1 MKITLLQHVR
11 CQIHLKIL
19 NKNKNKIKNDQE
31 NEIITISNQQ
41 WCVAYS
47 PKYTCFPQS
56 LRKRKRKEWIQ
67 NSETNNTS
75 V

>member
-1 MKITLLQHVR
+1 MKITLPQHVR
-11 CQIHLKIL
+11 CQIHLKI
-19 NKNKNKIKNDQE
+19 KKIKNDQE

-56 LRKRKRKEWIQ
+56 LRKGKRKEWIQ